1 MGFVLSFIRC
11 IKLAKNAEP
20 PPLKRSKFLA
30 LGQQAFIHYFGWCL
44 KNTLRPLFSH
54 VPVAA
59 SDLSS
64 DVPCHCEFG
73 AHLEVR
79 TPFCSHGRRN
89 GWESECL
96 MTAKPFATQRG
107 GIPLF
112 VGRWGHAIAKCGDA
126 PRPISAP
133 SPARSTATRPSRDI
147 TTVIP
152 GTS

>member
-1 MGFVLSFIRC
+1 
-11 IKLAKNAEP
+11 
-20 PPLKRSKFLA
+20 
-30 LGQQAFIHYFGWCL
+30 
-44 KNTLRPLFSH
+44 
-54 VPVAA
+54 
-59 SDLSS
+59 
-64 DVPCHCEFG
+64 
-73 AHLEVR
+73 
-79 TPFCSHGRRN
+79 
-89 GWESECL
+89 

-152 GTS
+152 GTSWTGCPFAQSCTETSPSVPIFPRC